1 MEKKIVKKILAIL
14 LVIML
19 ISTDFFVLGS
29 NLISYAVESDSATNN
44 KNIDFSAYFKD
55 VKGEKVDTLQTSIKA
70 ENLKLYAEITV
81 KNEGYLS
88 NATLELEDSNFNIK
102 NNILSDSIAS
112 IDGNKV
118 TLKQIN
124 AGTTV
129 VVELDIEP
137 SIGDTLTEEMLLK
150 ASDVKLSG
158 RYMETSY
165 KGLSINA
172 TRTVSLDLQADE
184 STSAELETDIIE
196 YIDYY
201 NNKRIKG
208 KLKGMSPVQYR
219 VHSQVA

>member
-88 NATLELEDSNFNIK
+88 DATLELQDSNFNIK
-102 NNILSDSIAS
+102 NNILSDLIAS

-124 AGTTV
+124 AGTTAV
-129 VVELDIEP
+129 IELDIEP
-137 SIGDTLTEEMLLK
+137 AIGDTLTEEMLLK
-150 ASDVKLSG
+150 
-158 RYMETSY
+158 
-165 KGLSINA
+165 
-172 TRTVSLDLQADE
+172 SLDSVMLDW
-184 STSAELETDIIE
+184 LND
-196 YIDYY
+196 
-201 NNKRIKG
+201 
-208 KLKGMSPVQYR
+208 
-219 VHSQVA
+219 